1 MADGHTARA
10 GNRTRTSRGAHV
22 IERIG
27 LAMAGA
33 SCGLFVAA
41 HVASP
46 DIETLNSIGFVFAL
60 MIFGAMG
67 FYLGIDIPPAP
78 TQTSFAPIT
87 ELSADNTST
96 TDPVELLSSAG
107 TFLTSFAALISV
119 YIIVFDEMPPV
130 SWTLALGLCWLFGCA
145 MQIIAGVTARMRVR
159 RAEMAGG

>member
-1 MADGHTARA
+1 MADRYIART
-10 GNRTRTSRGAHV
+10 GKRTRTSRGAHV

-46 DIETLNSIGFVFAL
+46 DIEVFNSLGFVFAL

-78 TQTSFAPIT
+78 TQASFTPVT
-87 ELSADNTST
+87 ELSIDNTT
-96 TDPVELLSSAG
+96 KADPVELLSATG
-107 TFLTSFAALISV
+107 TFLTSLAALISV
-119 YIIVFDEMPPV
+119 YIIVFDEMPSV
-130 SWTLALGLCWLFGCA
+130 GWTLALSLCWLFGCA